1 MTPEHGARS
10 ADAVWREGKNDMPVE
25 RIPMTH
31 GGVVRLRDRLKVLKT
46 VEKPQNIKDIEEARA
61 HGDLSE
67 NAEYHAAKEKQGQ
80 IDGEIKH
87 LEDVLSR
94 VEVIDIAKLS
104 GDAVVFGA
112 TVDLEDDTGHK
123 FTYTI
128 VGQYETDIQKNRI
141 SITSPIA
148 RGLIG
153 HEVGDDVK
161 IQTPRGVREFEI
173 TDVRFIPIAA
183 D

>member
-1 MTPEHGARS
+1 MS
-10 ADAVWREGKNDMPVE
+10 IE

-31 GGVVRLRDRLKVLKT
+31 GGIIRLRERLKFLKS

-80 IDGEIKH
+80 IDAEIRN
-87 LEDVLSR
+87 LEDVIARS
-94 VEVIDIAKLS
+94 EAIDISKLS
-104 GDAVVFGA
+104 GDHVVFGA
-112 TVDLEDDTGHK
+112 TVDLEDTATGKK

-128 VGQYETDIQKNRI
+128 VGQYETDIARGHI
-141 SITSPIA
+141 SVTSPIA
-148 RGLIG
+148 RALIG
-153 HEVGDDVK
+153 HEIDEDVK
-161 IQTPRGVREFEI
+161 VRTPGGIREFTI
-173 TDVRFIPIAA
+173 TDVRFEPIAA